1 MKLLRTS
8 LGARILVLTTLLTLA
23 AFTGL
28 FLANGYWQKT
38 NTAEIIESSAIKIS
52 NILFSGIEEPMAIG
66 DNEGT
71 VEQLNKV
78 ATKYP
83 DIQVYLTNFK
93 GNVTYSTHKG
103 ALRKDLVKIFPQI
116 EMVQSVEAGLA
127 KIVTRTLE
135 MKIDG
140 KHYSLD
146 VTSIPN
152 ETACHHCHG
161 ASQPILGV
169 MALLQDITPQM
180 STLHR
185 TLIYSGIISVAG
197 VVVLLIALILFMK
210 SNVVNK
216 IVAIAS
222 VSDRIKDGDYTA
234 TFDISGEDELA
245 NLAGN
250 LKEMVKTVQDQLEYN
265 RGVLQGIILPLF
277 VTDKYEGVTYL
288 NAPMRNILGLSE
300 EDVLDTTVSKIFAGT
315 ELGEGLVNKVIE
327 SGRSNNG
334 RVEYKRHDGVNFPLH
349 YEISPLKDANDQ
361 IVGAIAMAIDLTQE
375 ERDKA
380 RIRAQRENLLEV
392 ANEVTDVANMLGSS
406 ANALSEQMIELTQ
419 GMDKTAE
426 QTSQV
431 ATAMEEMNA
440 TVLEV
445 ARNAGEASEASDN
458 ANKVAAT
465 GNADVERTVDET
477 RQMAQTTQSLAETL
491 QELSSKAENIGQV
504 MAVIN
509 DIADQT
515 NLLALN
521 AAIEAARAGEAGRGF
536 AVVADE
542 VRKLAE
548 KTMAATKEVD
558 SAISAIQESASE
570 AVDEMANTRERVE
583 NTEDMVENAGKVLMD
598 IVNQSNSIADMVRN
612 IATAA
617 EQQSAT
623 SEEININVT
632 GINDLSQTLSQR
644 INQANTS
651 IQEVAEMARKLNTL
665 VDKFKE

>member
-52 NILFSGIEEPMAIG
+52 NILFSGIEEPMSIG

-78 ATKYP
+78 ASQYS
-83 DIQVYLTNFK
+83 DIQVFLTNFK
-93 GNVTYSTHKG
+93 GNITYSTHPG
-103 ALRKDLVKIFPQI
+103 TLRKNLAEVYPQP
-116 EMVQSVEAGLA
+116 EMVNSLEASLA
-127 KIVTRTLE
+127 KVVSRTLE

-140 KHYSLD
+140 RHYSLD

-152 ETACHHCHG
+152 DENCHHCHG
-161 ASQPILGV
+161 DSQPILGT

-180 STLHR
+180 NTLNR
-185 TLIYSGIISVAG
+185 TLVYSGIISVAG
-197 VVVLLIALILFMK
+197 VVVLLMALIMFMK

-216 IVAIAS
+216 IVAIAG
-222 VSDRIKDGDYTA
+222 VSDRIKEGDYTA
-234 TFDISGEDELA
+234 TFDIPGEDELA

-277 VTDKYEGVTYL
+277 VTDKFEGVTYL
-288 NAPMRNILGLSE
+288 NAPMRNILGMAE
-300 EDVLDTTVSKIFAGT
+300 EDVMGTAVSKIFAGT
-315 ELGEGLVNKVIE
+315 ELGQGVVSKVID
-327 SGRSNNG
+327 SGRSSNG
-334 RVEYKRHDGVNFPLH
+334 RVEYARHDGVNFPLH

-375 ERDKA
+375 ERDKG

-392 ANEVTDVANMLGSS
+392 ANEVTSVANMLGES
-406 ANALSEQMIELTQ
+406 ANALSQQMIELTQ

-558 SAISAIQESASE
+558 SAISAIQESATE
-570 AVDEMANTRERVE
+570 AVQEMAATRSRVE
-583 NTEDMVENAGKVLMD
+583 NTEGMVENAGKVLMD
-598 IVNQSNSIADMVRN
+598 IVTQSNSIADMVRN

-651 IQEVAEMARKLNTL
+651 IQEVADLARKLNTL